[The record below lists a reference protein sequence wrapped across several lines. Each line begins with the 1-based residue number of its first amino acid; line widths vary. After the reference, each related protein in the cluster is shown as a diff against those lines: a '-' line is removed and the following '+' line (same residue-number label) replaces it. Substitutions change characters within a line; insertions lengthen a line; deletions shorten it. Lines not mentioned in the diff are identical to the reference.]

1 MNLDEQ
7 TKWIHKNSG
16 MTDNQIEGMVQY
28 GESEYKPATKRKK
41 SKKQLQPFNLTTAP
55 LQDIRQEI
63 GQENRQENRQE
74 NAPTATATATATIQT
89 DPNPEYGFKSIPSWL
104 TTINLHES
112 FVEGIGSN
120 NVCASIGEKLKPI
133 IETIDFVILW
143 IVDKLC
149 IEYPTLMIAF
159 VAQTFCDLGFDIDP
173 KIPIDV
179 ADKALIEDQFKIFL
193 SMIIS
198 CWVVYNWFFLLFY
211 ESKPKTVTIDK
222 YIINNYNSI
231 LGYFFKYLIEPV
243 TILNWVLIDVIPRN
257 TTMFVSN
264 AKILFIGLLLLI
276 IYITRTYGASYM
288 RAFSSNLKRTPDLY
302 AQWMISIMTFSS
314 VFSAFIAIDTLRG
327 ASILG
332 VGAEL
337 LGMSETNK
345 LSYSFS
351 ELMNYGKAM
360 PMLLIPQ
367 LFSFIIRI
375 TFSIACVWLAGIL
388 AFGYLLLYSFFA
400 IPLYATSSTKA
411 TVFEIYNA
419 VHGHS
424 ASHIYDDGIIHQI
437 INFINWIFVMLYTYI
452 YEIIFIIFFIQSIIN
467 YSANI
472 HNNNLLPIIVI
483 ITVVCLMVPVYSLYK
498 RYNDNNPYMD
508 TNILNEMNPQK
519 PTESVEPMCNKETV
533 QPITPTV

>member
-55 LQDIRQEI
+55 LQDIRQDIRQEI
-63 GQENRQENRQE
+63 GQE
-74 NAPTATATATATIQT
+74 NAPTATASATATATIQT

-159 VAQTFCDLGFDIDP
+159 VAQTFFDLGSDIDP
-173 KIPIDV
+173 KLRITIDKYINHEIPIDV
-179 ADKALIEDQFKIFL
+179 ADKELIEDQFKLFL

-243 TILNWVLIDVIPRN
+243 SILNWVLIDVIPRN
-257 TTMFVSN
+257 TAMFVSN

-288 RAFSSNLKRTPDLY
+288 RAFSSNLKRKPDLY
-302 AQWMISIMTFSS
+302 AQLMVSIMTFSS

-327 ASILG
+327 ASIFG

-351 ELMNYGKAM
+351 ELMNYTKTM

-400 IPLYATSSTKA
+400 IPLYATSSTKD

-419 VHGHS
+419 VHGNS
-424 ASHIYDDGIIHQI
+424 MGNLYDDSIMHQI
-437 INFINWIFVMLYTYI
+437 LGFINWIFEKIYTYI
-452 YEIIFIIFFIQSIIN
+452 FEIIFIIFFIQSIIN

-483 ITVVCLMVPVYSLYK
+483 ITAVCLMVPVYSLYK
-498 RYNDNNPYMD
+498 RYKDNNPYMD
-508 TNILNEMNPQK
+508 PDILNAMNPQ
-519 PTESVEPMCNKETV
+519 N
-533 QPITPTV
+533 PTV